1 MFSVR
6 KESKKGDHKLQEYDI
21 EAQTI
26 LLYNS
31 INGVV
36 EM

>member
-1 MFSVR
+1 MFSVK
-6 KESKKGDHKLQEYDI
+6 KESKKGDHKLQEYDT
-21 EAQTI
+21 EAQKI